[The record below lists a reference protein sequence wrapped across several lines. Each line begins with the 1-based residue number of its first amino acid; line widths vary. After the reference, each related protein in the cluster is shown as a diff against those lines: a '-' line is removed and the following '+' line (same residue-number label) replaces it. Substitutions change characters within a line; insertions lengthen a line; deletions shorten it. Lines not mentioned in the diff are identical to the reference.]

1 MSGEQYR
8 PWFCLVVN
16 SDKTCKHA
24 NMKLWQLE
32 EQLQQVKPF
41 SEAKT
46 QLEQV
51 KPTYGI
57 TLMSSTPQRHIWL
70 HT

>member
-1 MSGEQYR
+1 
-8 PWFCLVVN
+8 
-16 SDKTCKHA
+16 
-24 NMKLWQLE
+24 MKLWQLE

-51 KPTYGI
+51 KSPYSI
-57 TLMSSTPQRHIWL
+57 ILMSSTPQRHIWL